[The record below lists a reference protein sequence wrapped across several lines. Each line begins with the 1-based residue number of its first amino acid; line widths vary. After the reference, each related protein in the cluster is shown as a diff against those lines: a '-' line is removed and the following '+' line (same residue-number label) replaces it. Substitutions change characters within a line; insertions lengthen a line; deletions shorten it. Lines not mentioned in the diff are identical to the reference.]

1 MEHVLYWI
9 AGLTTALFAIRLV
22 LMLIGIDGHGGDAA
36 DALHGVGAVDTLDS
50 VHAAADAAD
59 FKIFTLMTLL
69 VTGMVGSWS
78 SILGLEL
85 NLPSW
90 VALAGGYAL
99 GFVAALGVAWAMYGM
114 KKLEADGTVRTN
126 DAEGLKGTCYV
137 AIPEGGKGQVQVVVK
152 GRLRTFDA
160 VSDGPSIA
168 SFKQVVVMSRV
179 DDRTVRVCATE

>member
-9 AGLTTALFAIRLV
+9 AGIATALFAVRLV
-22 LMLIGIDGHGGDAA
+22 LMLIGFDHDAGDAA
-36 DALHGVGAVDTLDS
+36 DALHGVGAMDTLDAA
-50 VHAAADAAD
+50 HAAADVAD

-85 NLPSW
+85 GFPSW
-90 VALAGGYAL
+90 ASVAGGYAV

-114 KKLEADGTVRTN
+114 KKLESDGTVRTS

-160 VSDGPSIA
+160 VSDGPAIA
-168 SFKQVVVMSRV
+168 SFKQIVVMTHV